1 MEHNWRGAELDWS
14 RVRAELEFSGVGVD
28 LERSWSG
35 TELEQ
40 SYSGAGVEQSWSTN
54 IREICKIRLNKW
66 WVTNFFSWQER
77 EKEKGLN
84 TVVQKVTV
92 SNPPFI

>member
-1 MEHNWRGAELDWS
+1 MELIWS
-14 RVRAELEFSGVGVD
+14 EV
-28 LERSWSG
+28 
-35 TELEQ
+35 
-40 SYSGAGVEQSWSTN
+40 GVEQSWSRVIAELEWSRAGAPILEKSVKLGYINGGLQT
-54 IREICKIRLNKW
+54 ITFCKTMLLFFLLFPLP
-66 WVTNFFSWQER
+66 FFSWQER